1 MIDIL
6 SEQRENQL
14 VHHYCL
20 ATDDHR
26 YDLSVI
32 YSNQFIGKAMV
43 VSIQTGK
50 MVLMCQEDIK
60 SDKFW
65 AEKLGIMA
73 IDIGDCKKF
82 LEMIL
87 INKHYVDQY

>member
-6 SEQRENQL
+6 SEERENQL
-14 VHHYCL
+14 VHYYCI

-50 MVLMCQEDIK
+50 MILMCQEDIEN
-60 SDKFW
+60 DQFW
-65 AEKLGIMA
+65 AEKLGIRA
-73 IDIGDCKKF
+73 IDIGDCKTF
-82 LEMIL
+82 LQMIL
-87 INKHYVDQY
+87 MKKQYDDQY